1 MSIRRILLFVF
12 SLWLAGLAHAQQTL
26 LIAAGAGYR
35 KPVLE
40 LAELFA
46 KDSGWRVEAAF
57 GNMKQ
62 IQTQAEQNPEVALMV
77 GDEEFLVP
85 MGLFERYVPLG
96 EGRLTLVAARGVPLK
111 EAQDLKDARF
121 RRIGVPDRR
130 QAVYGRAAFT
140 CMQRLGLLD
149 VLTPKLLEVATVP
162 QVGAYLATGEV
173 DAGFVNKT
181 EAQALK
187 ARVGDA
193 LEMPL
198 SCHDPIRLSVG
209 VVRGRADTPAARAF
223 LDFVQGAPARAVLQR
238 HGL

>member
-1 MSIRRILLFVF
+1 MVKF
-12 SLWLAGLAHAQQTL
+12 
-26 LIAAGAGYR
+26 IA
-35 KPVLE
+35 V
-40 LAELFA
+40 
-46 KDSGWRVEAAF
+46 
-57 GNMKQ
+57 
-62 IQTQAEQNPEVALMV
+62 IEV
-77 GDEEFLVP
+77 
-85 MGLFERYVPLG
+85 
-96 EGRLTLVAARGVPLK
+96 GRLTLVAARGVPLK